1 MIDKP
6 EIAVIADL
14 PADLRNALSNDFSLI
29 DTPLEGPNAIAL
41 SAFPSHHRA
50 IATRALLGVPPGLL
64 DALPQLGLVLSMGA
78 GLDNIDADALAARGV
93 TLAFTPDQFTE
104 DVADFALGLIY
115 AAQRKI
121 VEADRFT
128 RGGGWA
134 TARFAT
140 SRRVSTRHVGIVGLG
155 RIGQRIAEKCTA
167 LGMKVSYHA
176 RAERPGCRYTFYGD
190 VQSLAAACDILV
202 LACAVTPQTRGLVS
216 RDVLAA
222 LGPDGILV
230 NIARGAVVDE
240 EALIEALEAKTIS
253 GAALDVFASEPAFDK
268 RFLALDNVI
277 LTPHSASFTFEARR
291 AVIDHLVTSA
301 KAFFALPSP
310 AVD

>member
-1 MIDKP
+1 MTTKP
-6 EIAVIADL
+6 EIVVIADL

-29 DTPLEGPNAIAL
+29 DMPLEGPNAIAL
-41 SAFPSHHRA
+41 SALPTHHRA
-50 IATRALLGVPPGLL
+50 IATRAVLGVPAGLL
-64 DALPQLGLVLSMGA
+64 DVLPQLGLVISMGA

-93 TLAFTPDQFTE
+93 ALAFTPDQFTE

-121 VEADRFT
+121 VEADKFMRS
-128 RGGGWA
+128 GAWA
-134 TARFAT
+134 TMRFAT

-167 LGMKVSYHA
+167 LGMPVSYHA
-176 RAERPGCRYTFYGD
+176 RAERPDCSYTFHGD
-190 VQSLAAACDILV
+190 VMSLAAACDILV
-202 LACAVTPQTRGLVS
+202 LACALTPQTRGLVN

-222 LGPDGILV
+222 LGADGILV

-240 EALIEALEAKTIS
+240 QTLTEALEARTIG

-277 LTPHSASFTFEARR
+277 LTPHSASFTFEARQ
-291 AVIDHLVTSA
+291 AVINHLVTSA

-310 AVD
+310 TG

>member
-1 MIDKP
+1 MTDKP

-41 SAFPSHHRA
+41 SALPTHHRA
-50 IATRALLGVPPGLL
+50 IATRAVLGVPAGLL
-64 DALPQLGLVLSMGA
+64 DVLPQLGLVVSMGA

-93 TLAFTPDQFTE
+93 ALAFTPDQFTE

-121 VEADRFT
+121 VEADKFMRS
-128 RGGGWA
+128 GAWA
-134 TARFAT
+134 TMRFAT

-155 RIGQRIAEKCTA
+155 RIGRRIAEKCTA
-167 LGMKVSYHA
+167 LGMPVSYHA
-176 RAERPGCRYTFYGD
+176 RAERPGCSYTYHAD

-202 LACAVTPQTRGLVS
+202 LACALTPQTRGLVN

-222 LGPDGILV
+222 LGADGILV

-240 EALIEALEAKTIS
+240 EALIEALEARTIG
-253 GAALDVFASEPAFDK
+253 GAALDVFANEPAFDK

-277 LTPHSASFTFEARR
+277 LTPHSASFTFEARQT
-291 AVIDHLVTSA
+291 VIDHLVTSA
-301 KAFFALPSP
+301 KAFFARPSSI
-310 AVD
+310 AG